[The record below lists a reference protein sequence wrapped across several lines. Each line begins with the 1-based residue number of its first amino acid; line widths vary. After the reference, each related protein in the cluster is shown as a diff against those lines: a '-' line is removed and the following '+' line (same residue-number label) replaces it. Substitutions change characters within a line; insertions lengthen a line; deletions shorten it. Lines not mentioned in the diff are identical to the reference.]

1 MVATVKKGNGYS
13 ISNNTGKLKLFV

>member
-1 MVATVKKGNGYS
+1 MVATVKKGNGNS